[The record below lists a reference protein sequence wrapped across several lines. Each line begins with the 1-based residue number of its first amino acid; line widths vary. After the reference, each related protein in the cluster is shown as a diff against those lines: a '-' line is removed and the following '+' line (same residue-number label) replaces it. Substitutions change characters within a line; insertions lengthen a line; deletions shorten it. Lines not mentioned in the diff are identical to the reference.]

1 LKVLWEAVD
10 SLLNGN
16 SRQARQN
23 FGVVELDGMI
33 YVLGGENKEMEL
45 VTMEMF
51 NPYLKTWK
59 LLPSMTM
66 VRKV

>member
-1 LKVLWEAVD
+1 M
-10 SLLNGN
+10 
-16 SRQARQN
+16 
-23 FGVVELDGMI
+23 VELDGMI
-33 YVLGGENKEMEL
+33 YVLGGESKEMEL

-59 LLPSMTM
+59 LQTSMTM